1 MKVSFR
7 EPSLIDF
14 NFYCNTC
21 PGNIFPYQQ
30 YPSWNCTNFERPL
43 KGAIFNRCHMP
54 FVHGHN
60 IKDVINPILT
70 KLFGPNIFWG
80 LNLFDPK
87 EIWTQFFRTKIL
99 VHQICLDPNIFGSKI
114 AFTQFFKNVTVSL
127 HVIQNTP
134 HLTTVVRSY
143 TICLSDYLFFS
154 WKDYY

>member
-1 MKVSFR
+1 MQHLTLQHLSISAISQLLLNFDQLLKVVFR
-7 EPSLIDF
+7 
-14 NFYCNTC
+14 
-21 PGNIFPYQQ
+21 GHVYQM
-30 YPSWNCTNFERPL
+30 PNVKGPL
-43 KGAIFNRCHMP
+43 
-54 FVHGHN
+54 GH
-60 IKDVINPILT
+60 
-70 KLFGPNIFWG
+70 NIFWG

-99 VHQICLDPNIFGSKI
+99 VHQIFLDPNIFGSKI